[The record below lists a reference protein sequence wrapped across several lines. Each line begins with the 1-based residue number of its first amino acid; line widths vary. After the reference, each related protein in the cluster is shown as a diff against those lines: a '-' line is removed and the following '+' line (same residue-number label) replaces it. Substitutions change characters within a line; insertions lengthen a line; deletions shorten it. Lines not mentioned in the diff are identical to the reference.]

1 MLTIVTLA
9 LALITLAKKIKAER
23 KGHAGD
29 WRLTAQIASFDVVVG
44 VIFTVTAL
52 VRLLLPSF
60 SRVVSVPLVVALAV
74 AATVA
79 ATVAL
84 GVRTYALKR
93 NGLPFDFKWDLM
105 LLLPALLCLFILYD
119 FAAALPGAGGH

>member
-1 MLTIVTLA
+1 MSTIVTLA
-9 LALITLAKKIKAER
+9 LALITLAKKIKTER

-29 WRLTAQIASFDVVVG
+29 WKLTAQIASFDVVVG
-44 VIFTVTAL
+44 AIFTVTAL

-74 AATVA
+74 AV
-79 ATVAL
+79 TVAL

>member
-29 WRLTAQIASFDVVVG
+29 WKLTAQIASFDVVVG
-44 VIFTVTAL
+44 AIFTVTAL
-52 VRLLLPSF
+52 VRLLQPSF

-74 AATVA
+74 AT
-79 ATVAL
+79 TVAL

-93 NGLPFDFKWDLM
+93 NGLPFDFKWDSM

>member
-52 VRLLLPSF
+52 VRRLLPSF
-60 SRVVSVPLVVALAV
+60 SRVVSVPLAV
-74 AATVA
+74 AV
-79 ATVAL
+79 TVAL

-119 FAAALPGAGGH
+119 IAAALPGAGGH

>member
-29 WRLTAQIASFDVVVG
+29 WKLTAQIASFDVVVG

-52 VRLLLPSF
+52 VRLLQPSF
-60 SRVVSVPLVVALAV
+60 SRVVSVPLVVALA
-74 AATVA
+74 VA

>member
-74 AATVA
+74 AV
-79 ATVAL
+79 TVAL

>member
-9 LALITLAKKIKAER
+9 LALITLAKKIKTER

-29 WRLTAQIASFDVVVG
+29 WKLTAQIASFDVVVG
-44 VIFTVTAL
+44 AIFTVTAL

-74 AATVA
+74 AV
-79 ATVAL
+79 TVAL
-84 GVRTYALKR
+84 GLRTYALKR

>member
-9 LALITLAKKIKAER
+9 LALITLVKKIKTER

-44 VIFTVTAL
+44 AIFTVTAQ
-52 VRLLLPSF
+52 VRLLQPSF
-60 SRVVSVPLVVALAV
+60 SRVVSVPLVVALA
-74 AATVA
+74 VA

>member
-79 ATVAL
+79 L
-84 GVRTYALKR
+84 GVRTYALKM

>member
-9 LALITLAKKIKAER
+9 LALITLTKKIKAER

-29 WRLTAQIASFDVVVG
+29 RRLTAQIASFDVVVG

-52 VRLLLPSF
+52 VRLLQPSF

-74 AATVA
+74 AV
-79 ATVAL
+79 TVAL

-105 LLLPALLCLFILYD
+105 LLLPALLCLFILFD

>member
-29 WRLTAQIASFDVVVG
+29 WKLTAQIASFDVVVG
-44 VIFTVTAL
+44 AIFTVTAL

-60 SRVVSVPLVVALAV
+60 SRVVSVPLVVALA
-74 AATVA
+74 VA

>member
-52 VRLLLPSF
+52 VRRLLPSF

-74 AATVA
+74 AV
-79 ATVAL
+79 TVAL

-119 FAAALPGAGGH
+119 FAAALPDAGGH

>member
-29 WRLTAQIASFDVVVG
+29 WRLAAQIASFDVVVG
-44 VIFTVTAL
+44 AIFTVTAL

-74 AATVA
+74 AV
-79 ATVAL
+79 TVAL

>member
-9 LALITLAKKIKAER
+9 LALITLAKKIKTER

-29 WRLTAQIASFDVVVG
+29 WKLTAQIASFDVVVG
-44 VIFTVTAL
+44 VGAIFTVTAL

-74 AATVA
+74 AV
-79 ATVAL
+79 TVAL

>member
-29 WRLTAQIASFDVVVG
+29 WKLTAQIASFDVVVG
-44 VIFTVTAL
+44 AIFTVTAL

-74 AATVA
+74 AV
-79 ATVAL
+79 TVAL

>member
-1 MLTIVTLA
+1 MLTILTLA

-29 WRLTAQIASFDVVVG
+29 WKLTAQIASFDVVVG

-74 AATVA
+74 AV
-79 ATVAL
+79 TVAL

>member
-9 LALITLAKKIKAER
+9 LALITLAKKIKTER

-44 VIFTVTAL
+44 AIFTVTAL

-74 AATVA
+74 AV
-79 ATVAL
+79 TVAL

-119 FAAALPGAGGH
+119 FAVALPGAGGH

>member
-29 WRLTAQIASFDVVVG
+29 WKLTAQIASFDVVVG
-44 VIFTVTAL
+44 AIFTVTAL

-60 SRVVSVPLVVALAV
+60 SRVVLVPLVVALA
-74 AATVA
+74 VA

>member
-29 WRLTAQIASFDVVVG
+29 WKLTAQIASFDVVVG

-74 AATVA
+74 AV
-79 ATVAL
+79 TVAL